1 MPMRWNEEEECQD
14 GNAHKLYSS
23 SHHLPTHRIAPS
35 IANIPRRINPLSR
48 SMHEMYESPDL
59 NAYADVME
67 DMNGKAVTPPSEEA
81 RDDDVTFIDESS
93 SPRSVDAAKSTR
105 PIQVTT
111 GGGSMMRWPMSMARL
126 PSEVERQK
134 KSFSLLTMVPDMH
147 SAAIEEEEEDDEE
160 NAGADDSV
168 ASNDVCLDK
177 SLYKGQQLEV
187 RPTNDLTNS
196 ANRRHHVVSVK
207 EGHSNQVSSRASGLL
222 KLPSHQIYPES
233 RPNTP

>member
-1 MPMRWNEEEECQD
+1 
-14 GNAHKLYSS
+14 
-23 SHHLPTHRIAPS
+23 
-35 IANIPRRINPLSR
+35 
-48 SMHEMYESPDL
+48 MYESPDL

-93 SPRSVDAAKSTR
+93 SPRSVDVDAAKSTR

-111 GGGSMMRWPMSMARL
+111 GGGSMLRWSISMARL

-147 SAAIEEEEEDDEE
+147 STAIEEEEEEEDEE

-168 ASNDVCLDK
+168 VSNDVCLDK
-177 SLYKGQQLEV
+177 SL
-187 RPTNDLTNS
+187 
-196 ANRRHHVVSVK
+196 
-207 EGHSNQVSSRASGLL
+207 
-222 KLPSHQIYPES
+222 
-233 RPNTP
+233 